1 MSLTDKNIRYVSFS
15 SGSSGNCSLISYKGT
30 NILIDAGVQYKK
42 LINDLSIYNLT
53 MDDID
58 AIFLTH
64 SHSDHIK
71 AIPTILK
78 KHKVTIYG
86 LKDTLQYII
95 NTNNLTDEFSDY
107 FYVLYG
113 SEVITFGND
122 FEVEPISTYHD
133 VPSVCY
139 QIKLGDIYI
148 AQVTDL
154 GCFTYKMLSKFK
166 QLNVLVIEAN
176 YNPDKLDGN
185 YNYPKFL
192 KNRIRG
198 GDGHLSNRDCAEF
211 INEIYSDK
219 LETVYLAHLSIE
231 NNTPELAL
239 SDVTD
244 TLSNLFR
251 EKNQKLPAIKVLDRY
266 EITEII

>member
-1 MSLTDKNIRYVSFS
+1 VSLKDKNIRFVSFS
-15 SGSSGNCSLISYKGT
+15 SGSSGNCSLISYNGT
-30 NILIDAGVQYKK
+30 NILIDAGIQYKK
-42 LINDLSIYNLT
+42 LVEDLEVYELT

-64 SHSDHIK
+64 SHTDHVR
-71 AIPTILK
+71 AVSTILK
-78 KHKVTIYG
+78 KHKIALYG

-95 NTNNLTDEFSDY
+95 NTNNLTDEYSDY

-113 SEVITFGND
+113 SEVITFNND

-139 QIKLGDIYI
+139 QIKLGDIYV
-148 AQVTDL
+148 AHVTDL

-166 QLNVLVIEAN
+166 ELNVLVIEAN
-176 YNPDKLDGN
+176 YDPDKLDEN
-185 YNYPKFL
+185 DRYPKFL
-192 KNRIRG
+192 KNRIKG

-211 INEIYSDK
+211 INEIYTDK
-219 LETVYLAHLSIE
+219 LESVYLAHLSEE

-244 TLSNLFR
+244 TLSNFFE
-251 EKNQKLPAIKVLDRY
+251 EKNLKLPTIKVLDRY
-266 EITEII
+266 NITEII